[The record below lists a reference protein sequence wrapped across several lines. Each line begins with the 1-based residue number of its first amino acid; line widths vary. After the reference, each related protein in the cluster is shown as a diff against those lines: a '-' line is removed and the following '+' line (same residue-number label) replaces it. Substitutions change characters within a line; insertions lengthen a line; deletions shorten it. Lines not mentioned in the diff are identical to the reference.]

1 MAVAGDGSGRVIT
14 GGADGR
20 IRVWWVGR
28 AGGAERSGCGQGL
41 GLGCSL
47 HASVEPDLAAGRLA
61 LIDLDGPPL
70 YLDVRLLMNPQ
81 RRMAKPVRDFT
92 DFLRE
97 AFATAD

>member
-1 MAVAGDGSGRVIT
+1 VRDLAA
-14 GGADGR
+14 A
-20 IRVWWVGR
+20 
-28 AGGAERSGCGQGL
+28 GL

-47 HASVEPDLAAGRLA
+47 HASVEPDLAAGRLS

-81 RRMAKPVRDFT
+81 RRLAKPVREFT

-97 AFATAD
+97 AFAAAG